1 MSDTKLSTCVINLCA
16 FCSPSSVRQQRE
28 MISSLYFEER
38 ERRRPIFRIFIW
50 NLTLALHGMLEPFVR
65 MVGVLNRSRNLRN
78 SKFLGVAAV
87 IASILIL
94 DARGRFAH
102 SFPDY
107 IIGRTSLPVYGK
119 LALR

>member
-50 NLTLALHGMLEPFVR
+50 NLTLALLEPFVR

-78 SKFLGVAAV
+78 WKFLGVAAV
-87 IASILIL
+87 IASILVR